1 VAELKQQ
8 SAGADTVRAE
18 LNDCWNKIGVRG
30 DGSCGALEKYVHC
43 RNCPVYGTAAAVLL
57 DGNLPPGYRV
67 ECTEYFS
74 QQKHL
79 AQSDTHAVLVFRIG
93 NEWLAL
99 PSSVCSE
106 VIDMRPIHVLPH
118 RQNDVVRGLASVR
131 GELLVCVSIGN
142 LLGVERQQV
151 NKERLR
157 DVYSRLIV
165 IHGEGGRL
173 VFPANEVHG
182 ILRFHTGD
190 LREVPATVSRSTA
203 TYSTAVL
210 SWEGKTIGCLDDQLL
225 LYALNR
231 SMA

>member
-1 VAELKQQ
+1 
-8 SAGADTVRAE
+8 
-18 LNDCWNKIGVRG
+18 
-30 DGSCGALEKYVHC
+30 
-43 RNCPVYGTAAAVLL
+43 
-57 DGNLPPGYRV
+57 
-67 ECTEYFS
+67 
-74 QQKHL
+74 
-79 AQSDTHAVLVFRIG
+79 
-93 NEWLAL
+93 
-99 PSSVCSE
+99 
-106 VIDMRPIHVLPH
+106 
-118 RQNDVVRGLASVR
+118 
-131 GELLVCVSIGN
+131 
-142 LLGVERQQV
+142 VERQQV

-210 SWEGKTIGCLDDQLL
+210 SWQGKTIGCLDDQLL

>member
-1 VAELKQQ
+1 
-8 SAGADTVRAE
+8 
-18 LNDCWNKIGVRG
+18 
-30 DGSCGALEKYVHC
+30 
-43 RNCPVYGTAAAVLL
+43 
-57 DGNLPPGYRV
+57 
-67 ECTEYFS
+67 
-74 QQKHL
+74 
-79 AQSDTHAVLVFRIG
+79 
-93 NEWLAL
+93 
-99 PSSVCSE
+99 
-106 VIDMRPIHVLPH
+106 MRPIHVLPH

-190 LREVPATVSRSTA
+190 LREVPAAVFQVDCNLFDCGALIGKARLSVALMISCCSTH
-203 TYSTAVL
+203 STGA
-210 SWEGKTIGCLDDQLL
+210 WHE
-225 LYALNR
+225 
-231 SMA
+231 